1 MHRRCGS
8 LTDHSFPASAR
19 SGAACWA
26 GGDRGSE
33 TNKLK
38 TLEEP
43 QIYMWSGARELFLA
57 RHDFYIEQVKVRV
70 LGGFDN
76 MEEEANRVAEEV
88 YDRIGSAYS
97 DGNGDMATAAET
109 ALEHGQEFYMLLS
122 DMKTQTTLGSDGL
135 SLSPVG
141 KRLPGIH
148 GA

>member
-1 MHRRCGS
+1 M
-8 LTDHSFPASAR
+8 
-19 SGAACWA
+19 
-26 GGDRGSE
+26 
-33 TNKLK
+33 K
-38 TLEEP
+38 TLKELE
-43 QIYMWSGARELFLA
+43 IYMWSGARELFLA

-70 LGGFDN
+70 LGRFDN

-97 DGNGDMATAAET
+97 DGNGDMAAAAET

-122 DMKTQTTLGSDGL
+122 DMKMQTTLGAMA
-135 SLSPVG
+135 SLYHQWE